1 MHMMTTADF
10 IKRIAELYDRNVQ
23 VARDKNDD
31 YAGSGDPFKN
41 FRGCERHGV
50 PLPLGIMVRMEDK
63 MARLGNLLQ
72 KEPSVVGESVLDTAL
87 DLANYAVILAVW
99 WEHEYRGAAKANVVG
114 RDNTLDP
121 DRILSGTGG
130 AVGRVSSPW
139 YFGNSNAEHSDRSNL
154 YDPIGD

>member
-10 IKRIAELYDRNVQ
+10 INRIAELYNRNVEI
-23 VARDKNDD
+23 ARNKNND
-31 YAGSGDPFKN
+31 YAESGDPFKN

-99 WEHEYRGAAKANVVG
+99 WENEHRSDQKNVLGRSDIVHLNRLHGSPPGTVGIFPLSGSNSDLNAKHRN
-114 RDNTLDP
+114 RDNL
-121 DRILSGTGG
+121 
-130 AVGRVSSPW
+130 
-139 YFGNSNAEHSDRSNL
+139 H
-154 YDPIGD
+154 DPIGD